1 MSLLRRLSSAVA
13 RLVRCGAGRAEF
25 GNGEH
30 MKRRKQ
36 KAAPKLTSSPPRSA
50 PPPLTIEQKIE
61 LWRQK
66 FAPNEQPW
74 QPPGFN
80 QPPKAKPAWLLKA
93 QREISNSDRSLHRNT
108 SPPSAPSTDPALERM
123 RRVNSDIGTVH
134 RVMNEPGPRWEP
146 QPSLGNEPWRF
157 SRR

>member
-1 MSLLRRLSSAVA
+1 MVNS
-13 RLVRCGAGRAEF
+13 
-25 GNGEH
+25 

-36 KAAPKLTSSPPRSA
+36 KANTSKLTSSPPRSA
-50 PPPLTIEQKIE
+50 PPPPTTEQKIE

-66 FAPNEQPW
+66 YAPNEQPW

-80 QPPKAKPAWLLKA
+80 QPPKAKPAWLLRA
-93 QREISNSDRSLHRNT
+93 QREIINADRSLHRNT
-108 SPPSAPSTDPALERM
+108 SPPSPPSTDPALERM

-134 RVMNEPGPRWEP
+134 RIMNEPGPRWEP

-157 SRR
+157 PRR